1 MVRRGSGFAPGR
13 GSEPN
18 TDLTGETGGAVFAG
32 ALAGAFAVAAVF
44 AAVFAGAFLAGAFAV
59 AAFFAGLV
67 WIVGRQLP
75 RTALQR
81 WLLRTPALLALLLAA
96 AILGLVAYASLGIQA
111 PETAPPR
118 PVTAPSG

>member
-1 MVRRGSGFAPGR
+1 MMTQKTILVVMVALWAAAWGASFLFYVTTEPTGDSFTRGLNR
-13 GSEPN
+13 
-18 TDLTGETGGAVFAG
+18 VM
-32 ALAGAFAVAAVF
+32 
-44 AAVFAGAFLAGAFAV
+44 AFLGWQFV

-75 RTALQR
+75 RTTLQR
-81 WLLRTPALLALLLAA
+81 WLLRTPALLALLLVA